1 MDIYFTVDEKYLQA
15 VDEYHYGEMPKSLQ
29 MLNEIIAAD
38 PQYARAYCQLGMIY
52 FYELNDYQQ
61 AGYCFKTCNELDVKY
76 PDVYSHYM
84 KLLSFL
90 NMEKMLNIV
99 KERALQAPGVDYA
112 CMWELMGKFAE
123 RNKNLLEARTCYEE
137 AYAVVTNTKKM
148 GDIEESLK
156 RVEEKQ
162 LRKVAYRYSL
172 S

>member
-15 VDEYHYGEMPKSLQ
+15 VEEYYYGETPKSLQ

-38 PQYARAYCQLGMIY
+38 PQYARAYYQLGMIY
-52 FYELNDYQQ
+52 FYELKDYQQ
-61 AGYCFKTCNELDVKY
+61 AGYCFKTCNELDGKF

-90 NMEKMLNIV
+90 NMEKTLNMV
-99 KERALQAPGVDYA
+99 KEKALQTPGVDYA
-112 CMWELMGKFAE
+112 RMWDLMGRFAE
-123 RNKNLLEARTCYEE
+123 RNKNLTLARTCYEE

-148 GDIEESLK
+148 DEIEESLK
-156 RVEEKQ
+156 RIEEKQ
-162 LRKVAYRYSL
+162 QRKVAYRYSL